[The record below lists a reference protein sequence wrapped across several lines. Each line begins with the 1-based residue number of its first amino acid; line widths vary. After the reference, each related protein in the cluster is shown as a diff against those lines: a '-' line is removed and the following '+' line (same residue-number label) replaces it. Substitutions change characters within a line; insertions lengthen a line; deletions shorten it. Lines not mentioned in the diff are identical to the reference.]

1 MILTS
6 YTLAHLALL
15 IQLHQRV
22 TRDVLRVTVV
32 PVARVDQ
39 AGDARDTPVD
49 TQGVEVGVGAQTPG
63 EGAASI
69 PEGGGDR
76 AIRSATENR
85 IGNTEHY
92 PGLPT

>member
-1 MILTS
+1 MILAS

-49 TQGVEVGVGAQTPG
+49 AQGVEVGVGAQTPG
-63 EGAASI
+63 EGAAPI
-69 PEGGGDR
+69 PEGGGR